1 MSDPNLGRASALF
14 EGEGTIRVVP
24 WPDPVADGDGFSA
37 SSAMVEWCWLPV
49 VGPSG
54 AWAYRR
60 LVSALVAHHG
70 AYDLDLAELAHWL
83 GLGAGVSPNAPV
95 SRTLLRLVR
104 FGLCAVVGSRTLAVR
119 RTAPP
124 LRSTQLERLNP
135 RIQRVHTTLLAQLR
149 ADQAIPVG
157 QATAVG

>member
-1 MSDPNLGRASALF
+1 MSDSVGSRASALF
-14 EGEGTIRVVP
+14 EGEGTIRVVA
-24 WPDPVADGDGFSA
+24 WPDPVADADGFPA
-37 SSAMVEWCWLPV
+37 SSVMVEWCWLPV

-60 LVSALVAHHG
+60 LVSALAAQHG

-104 FGLCAVVGSRTLAVR
+104 FGLAAVPANRILAVR

-124 LRSTQLERLNP
+124 LRSSQLERLNP
-135 RIQRVHTTLLAQLR
+135 RIQRVHATLLAQLR
-149 ADQAIPVG
+149 AG
-157 QATAVG
+157 QATPVG

>member
-1 MSDPNLGRASALF
+1 MSDSVGSRASALF
-14 EGEGTIRVVP
+14 EGEGTLRVVP
-24 WPDPVADGDGFSA
+24 WPDPAADAQGFPA
-37 SSAMVEWCWLPV
+37 TSAMVEWCWLPV

-60 LVSALVAHHG
+60 LVSALTASKG
-70 AYDLDLAELAHWL
+70 GYDLDLAELAHWL

-104 FGLCAVVGSRTLAVR
+104 FGLAAVPGRRTLAVR

-124 LRSTQLERLNP
+124 LRSSQLDRLNP
-135 RIQRVHTTLLAQLR
+135 RLQRVHATLLAQLR
-149 ADQAIPVG
+149 AGKVTPG
-157 QATAVG
+157 G